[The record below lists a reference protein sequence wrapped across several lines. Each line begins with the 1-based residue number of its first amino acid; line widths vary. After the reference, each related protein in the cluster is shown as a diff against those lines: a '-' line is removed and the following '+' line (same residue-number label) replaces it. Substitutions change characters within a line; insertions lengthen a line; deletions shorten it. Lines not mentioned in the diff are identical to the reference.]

1 MKSCRKGKYIGGGRN
16 FDAEKYISLIWKRLR
31 LNKVCYVCSLCKQE
45 ILPPCDLDFIGD
57 VSNRPWLR
65 GWRRSGEEVEEG
77 EACSFRSS
85 RLTNGADTHLC
96 PALFA
101 FSSFF
106 SSYLSLF
113 PFFLPRFTSFPTSM
127 QSHVCLRA
135 SRPIHTKHLDFGF
148 IHSRPA
154 LAFNLSRWNEKK
166 NIYLIPHTIFELI
179 FRARIFTTSRS
190 QKKRKKGKE
199 KKKNWLASFIPPR
212 PNELNHQFVS
222 RPEQNKISI
231 TRIFTKGWK
240 CI

>member
-1 MKSCRKGKYIGGGRN
+1 M
-16 FDAEKYISLIWKRLR
+16 
-31 LNKVCYVCSLCKQE
+31 CSLCKQE
-45 ILPPCDLDFIGD
+45 ILPPCDLDFIGE

-113 PFFLPRFTSFPTSM
+113 PFFLPRFTSSPTSM

-135 SRPIHTKHLDFGF
+135 SRPIHTKHLDFGY
-148 IHSRPA
+148 IHSSLTFLRVSRS
-154 LAFNLSRWNEKK
+154 NLSTNKEK
-166 NIYLIPHTIFELI
+166 IHLIPRRSII
-179 FRARIFTTSRS
+179 SSARIFKIGRKTEQEKELRNSREFILDLDL
-190 QKKRKKGKE
+190 KRIK
-199 KKKNWLASFIPPR
+199 
-212 PNELNHQFVS
+212 S
-222 RPEQNKISI
+222 RAARLVRLGE
-231 TRIFTKGWK
+231 
-240 CI
+240 

>member
-1 MKSCRKGKYIGGGRN
+1 M
-16 FDAEKYISLIWKRLR
+16 
-31 LNKVCYVCSLCKQE
+31 CSLCKQE

-96 PALFA
+96 PALFP

-127 QSHVCLRA
+127 QSHVCLRRA
-135 SRPIHTKHLDFGF
+135 SRRVRTKHLDFGF
-148 IHSRPA
+148 IHS
-154 LAFNLSRWNEKK
+154 S
-166 NIYLIPHTIFELI
+166 
-179 FRARIFTTSRS
+179 ARSTL
-190 QKKRKKGKE
+190 KE
-199 KKKNWLASFIPPR
+199 KYLTSTTIIFHHSRENFCYESIRKRREKIIKKLASSLPPR
-212 PNELNHQFVS
+212 IKS
-222 RPEQNKISI
+222 RAPRLRLSI
-231 TRIFTKGWK
+231 RRE
-240 CI
+240 

>member
-1 MKSCRKGKYIGGGRN
+1 MKSCKRGKYIGGGRN

-154 LAFNLSRWNEKK
+154 LAFNLSR
-166 NIYLIPHTIFELI
+166 
-179 FRARIFTTSRS
+179 
-190 QKKRKKGKE
+190 
-199 KKKNWLASFIPPR
+199 
-212 PNELNHQFVS
+212 
-222 RPEQNKISI
+222 
-231 TRIFTKGWK
+231 
-240 CI
+240 

>member
-1 MKSCRKGKYIGGGRN
+1 MKSCRRGKYIGGGRN

-179 FRARIFTTSRS
+179 FHSSRENFYYES
-190 QKKRKKGKE
+190 IAKEKEKRKRKE
-199 KKKNWLASFIPPR
+199 KELTRVVHPPSTKR
-212 PNELNHQFVS
+212 IKLPVRLS
-222 RPEQNKISI
+222 
-231 TRIFTKGWK
+231 TRAE
-240 CI
+240 